1 VTGFPGRRRQPG
13 AADADLPF
21 ADRTA
26 AGQALGQALAP
37 YAGRDDVLVLALP
50 RGGVPVAGEV
60 AAALGAP
67 LDVLI
72 VRKLGVPW
80 QEELAMGA
88 VASGGAR
95 VLNEDVIAGGGIRP
109 EQIEQATREQQREI
123 ERRERAYRGDRARP
137 DPKGRRVI
145 LVDDGIA
152 TGATMRVA
160 VQALRG
166 LGAAAIVVAVPV
178 APPETVARLRAE
190 ADEVVCLA
198 MPEPFYAVGSW
209 YADFRQVSDDEV
221 RRLLEA
227 AWSAAPAHGPSRGAV
242 PGA

>member
-1 VTGFPGRRRQPG
+1 MRRPG
-13 AADADLPF
+13 AAQAALPF

-26 AGQALGQALAP
+26 AGQALARALAR

-109 EQIEQATREQQREI
+109 EQIEQATREQRREI
-123 ERRERAYRGDRARP
+123 ERREQAYRGDRPHPEA
-137 DPKGRRVI
+137 KGKQVI

-166 LGAAAIVVAVPV
+166 LGAAAIVVAIPV
-178 APPETVARLRAE
+178 APPDTVALLRGE

-209 YADFRQVSDDEV
+209 YADFRQVSDEEV

-227 AWSAAPAHGPSRGAV
+227 AWSAAPAQGPSRGAV